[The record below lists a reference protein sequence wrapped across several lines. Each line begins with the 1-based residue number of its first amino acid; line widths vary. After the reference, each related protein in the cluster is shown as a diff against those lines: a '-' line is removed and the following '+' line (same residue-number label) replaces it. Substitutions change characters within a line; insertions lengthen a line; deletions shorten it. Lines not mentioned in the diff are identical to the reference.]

1 MKVPRDRVPDELRPL
16 LDRGE
21 VLALGAESLLIKH
34 EWLGLPAVYKIR
46 LSKPYRH
53 PRLDDRLR
61 RARTRR
67 EARSLSR
74 LPEWGV
80 PTPTLYEADVDL
92 GLIVMEYLPGET
104 LREVT
109 EERFRAS
116 LFEEL
121 GRLVGRMHEHG
132 FVHYD
137 LTTSNVLVVDGRL
150 YVIDL
155 GLSDDSTD
163 LEDHAIDLRVFERC
177 LESTHPDVMEEAWE
191 AFVRGYREERGE
203 TTDQVLKQLEDVKSR
218 VRYI

>member
-80 PTPTLYEADVDL
+80 PTPTLYEVDVDL